1 MEGLF
6 GAIFLPTFVSLVF
19 YNIGQV
25 TNGNYATKLPLSD
38 YLVLGVICGFLA
50 VLGDL
55 AESFL
60 KRCTNLKDSSNLLGA
75 HGGMFDRIDS
85 LLLNVPF
92 VLWYALQYM
101 DLKNQPGYDEN

>member
-1 MEGLF
+1 MEGLL
-6 GAIFLPTFVSLVF
+6 GAILFPTVVATIF
-19 YNIGQV
+19 YYIGQK
-25 TNGNYATKLPLSD
+25 TEGKYAVKLPFYD
-38 YLVLGVICGFLA
+38 YIALGIICGFLA

-92 VLWYALQYM
+92 ILWYA
-101 DLKNQPGYDEN
+101 

>member
-6 GAIFLPTFVSLVF
+6 GAILFSTVVSLVF
-19 YNIGQV
+19 YYIGQK
-25 TNGNYATKLPLSD
+25 TDGNYAIKLPFFD
-38 YLVLGVICGFLA
+38 YLALGIICGFLA

-60 KRCTNLKDSSNLLGA
+60 KRCTNMKDSSNFLGA

-92 VLWYALQYM
+92 VLWYAL
-101 DLKNQPGYDEN
+101 